1 MKTVGE
7 GRLLPP
13 LPPLRSKRKTASPLP
28 GDKSELPGRP
38 AERRPLTGNIGACS
52 NVGLPASEQQPPSEF
67 EWGEIAIGRWA
78 GGRNTD
84 TWGVCF
90 KCGKVRRA
98 VDLEYRVLPFN
109 RGEGWACHERC

>member
-13 LPPLRSKRKTASPLP
+13 LPSLRSQR
-28 GDKSELPGRP
+28 KSEQPIRP
-38 AERRPLTGNIGACS
+38 AERRDLTVNIAACS
-52 NVGLPASEQQPPSEF
+52 NVESPQPQEF
-67 EWGEIAIGRWA
+67 EWGEIAVGRWA
-78 GGRNTD
+78 GGRNAD